1 MIVVGIIVFIVIA
14 FQVSFFWKNLKRMH
28 TFRDIFSAPSSWAV
42 QINEDGQTVS
52 GINGEGNSV
61 FKLIKDNI
69 NDYLG
74 NSQGSVID
82 YNILKDAVDR
92 NCETIE
98 DEINAQMPVPLY
110 CGLAGTMAGVIVGLF
125 SLLSE
130 DSISNLMTS
139 GSKSVES
146 ATLAMNGAASG
157 INDLLAGVALAMVA
171 SILGIVLTTVNSVL
185 FKQFKRQEEEGKN
198 KFLSWVQSILL
209 PELPNDISDSFSMFV
224 DNLNRFNDTF
234 RENTRGLGH
243 TLEQINGAY
252 STQADIIKTIQQ
264 MNVTRMA
271 TANVKVLNALSDCT
285 DKLEQF
291 NVYLNSI
298 QGYTNE
304 IEAFRQQLSSE
315 ANMVYLLMEMKDT
328 LASIKNFF
336 KTELG
341 EIDQRKQAIGKS
353 VDNVDEYVKRA
364 LERLKTSSS
373 TSVDE
378 LKKAIDDHAQ
388 GLQTFLDQEKQM
400 LQDMSQEVR
409 NEFDRQISQIP
420 NLAKRLEDITKVP
433 SQLESL
439 SGSIA
444 ESNRKLVNGITQAN
458 QNMTNEIKHA
468 LKSLDYSSSGKG
480 GGSAKI
486 FIPMWMKVAVI
497 ALLTIIAGASVAN
510 SWISYSAANVSDS
523 QEQMGGNMV
532 VQSDSV
538 AKKDTLVANSA
549 TKENTASDSASAQK
563 QDINEEAERVFLL
576 DELFRLDDEPVLY
589 HACALC
595 PCHSALAQ
603 EDGSDGTAIGRH

>member
-185 FKQFKRQEEEGKN
+185 FKRFKRQEEEGKN

-315 ANMVYLLMEMKDT
+315 ANMVYLLEEMRAT

-336 KTELG
+336 RTELG
-341 EIDQRKQAIGKS
+341 EIEARKKAMANS
-353 VDNVDEYVKRA
+353 VDSVDHYVTKA
-364 LERLKTSSS
+364 LENLKSSS
-373 TSVDE
+373 VNSVDD
-378 LKKAIDDHAQ
+378 LKKAIDDQ
-388 GLQTFLDQEKQM
+388 SEGLKKFLDQERQM

-468 LKSLDYSSSGKG
+468 LKSLDYSSSGNG
-480 GGSAKI
+480 GGPARI
-486 FIPMWMKVAVI
+486 ALPMWMKVAVV
-497 ALLTIIAGASVAN
+497 ALLTIIASATVAN
-510 SWISYSAANVSDS
+510 SWISYSGAEVSAA
-523 QEQMGGNMV
+523 QEQAADNKV
-532 VQSDSV
+532 ERLDSV
-538 AKKDTLVANSA
+538 ATRDSSVVMPAKNGHETN
-549 TKENTASDSASAQK
+549 DSASYHLPTQK
-563 QDINEEAERVFLL
+563 TPRQ
-576 DELFRLDDEPVLY
+576 
-589 HACALC
+589 
-595 PCHSALAQ
+595 
-603 EDGSDGTAIGRH
+603 

>member
-125 SLLSE
+125 SLLHE
-130 DSISNLMTS
+130 DSISSLMTS

-171 SILGIVLTTVNSVL
+171 SILGILLTTVNSVL
-185 FKQFKRQEEEGKN
+185 FKRFKREEEKGKN

-209 PELPNDISDSFSMFV
+209 PKLPNDISDSFSRFV

-271 TANVKVLNALSDCT
+271 TANVKVLNALSACT

-315 ANMVYLLMEMKDT
+315 ANMVYLLEEMRAT

-336 KTELG
+336 RTELE
-341 EIDQRKQAIGKS
+341 EIDQRKQAIRNS
-353 VDNVDEYVKRA
+353 VDNVDTYVNEA
-364 LERLKTSSS
+364 LEKLKSSS
-373 TSVDE
+373 VTSVDD
-378 LKKAIDDHAQ
+378 LKKAIDDQ
-388 GLQTFLDQEKQM
+388 SEGLKNFLDQEKQM

-480 GGSAKI
+480 GGPARI
-486 FIPMWMKVAVI
+486 ALPIWMKVAVV
-497 ALLTIIAGASVAN
+497 ALLTIIASATVAN
-510 SWISYSAANVSDS
+510 SWISYSGAEVSAA
-523 QEQMGGNMV
+523 QEQAADNKV
-532 VQSDSV
+532 ERLDSV
-538 AKKDTLVANSA
+538 ATRDSSVVMPAKNGHETN
-549 TKENTASDSASAQK
+549 DSASYHLPTQK
-563 QDINEEAERVFLL
+563 TPRQ
-576 DELFRLDDEPVLY
+576 
-589 HACALC
+589 
-595 PCHSALAQ
+595 
-603 EDGSDGTAIGRH
+603 

>member
-28 TFRDIFSAPSSWAV
+28 TFRDIFSSPSSWAV

-130 DSISNLMTS
+130 DSISSLMTS

-185 FKQFKRQEEEGKN
+185 FKRFKRQEEEGKN

-336 KTELG
+336 RTELG
-341 EIDQRKQAIGKS
+341 EIDQRKQAIRNS
-353 VDNVDEYVKRA
+353 VDNVDTYVNEA
-364 LERLKTSSS
+364 LEKLKSSS
-373 TSVDE
+373 VTSVDD
-378 LKKAIDDHAQ
+378 LKKAIDDQ
-388 GLQTFLDQEKQM
+388 SEGLKKFLDQEKQM

-563 QDINEEAERVFLL
+563 TGHQ
-576 DELFRLDDEPVLY
+576 
-589 HACALC
+589 
-595 PCHSALAQ
+595 
-603 EDGSDGTAIGRH
+603 

>member
-28 TFRDIFSAPSSWAV
+28 TFRDIFSSPSSWAV

-271 TANVKVLNALSDCT
+271 TANVKVLNALSACT

-291 NVYLNSI
+291 NFYLNSI

-304 IEAFRQQLSSE
+304 IEAFRRQLRSE
-315 ANMVYLLMEMKDT
+315 DNMVYLLMEMKDT

-353 VDNVDEYVKRA
+353 VDNVDEYVKGA

-458 QNMTNEIKHA
+458 QNMTSEIKHA

-510 SWISYSAANVSDS
+510 SWISYSGAEVSAA
-523 QEQMGGNMV
+523 QEQAADNKV
-532 VQSDSV
+532 ERLDSV
-538 AKKDTLVANSA
+538 ATRDSSVVMPAKNGHETN
-549 TKENTASDSASAQK
+549 DSASYHLPTQK
-563 QDINEEAERVFLL
+563 TPRQ
-576 DELFRLDDEPVLY
+576 
-589 HACALC
+589 
-595 PCHSALAQ
+595 
-603 EDGSDGTAIGRH
+603 

>member
-304 IEAFRQQLSSE
+304 IEAFRRQLSSE

-341 EIDQRKQAIGKS
+341 EIEARKDAIRHS
-353 VDNVDEYVKRA
+353 VDDVDTYVTEA
-364 LERLKTSSS
+364 LKKLKSSS
-373 TSVDE
+373 VNSVDD
-378 LKKAIDDHAQ
+378 LKKAIDDQ
-388 GLQTFLDQEKQM
+388 SEGLKNFLDKEKQM

-468 LKSLDYSSSGKG
+468 LKSLDYSSSGNG
-480 GGSAKI
+480 GGPARI
-486 FIPMWMKVAVI
+486 ALPMWMKVAVV
-497 ALLTIIAGASVAN
+497 ALLTIIASATVAN
-510 SWISYSAANVSDS
+510 SWISYSGAEVSAA
-523 QEQMGGNMV
+523 QEQAADNKV
-532 VQSDSV
+532 ERLDSV
-538 AKKDTLVANSA
+538 ATRDSSVVMPAKNGHETN
-549 TKENTASDSASAQK
+549 DSASYHLPTQK
-563 QDINEEAERVFLL
+563 TPRQ
-576 DELFRLDDEPVLY
+576 
-589 HACALC
+589 
-595 PCHSALAQ
+595 
-603 EDGSDGTAIGRH
+603 

>member
-28 TFRDIFSAPSSWAV
+28 TFRDIFSSPSSWAV

-185 FKQFKRQEEEGKN
+185 FKRFKRQEEEGKN

-285 DKLEQF
+285 DKLERF

-328 LASIKNFF
+328 LSSIKNFF
-336 KTELG
+336 RTELG
-341 EIDQRKQAIGKS
+341 EIDQRKQAIRNS
-353 VDNVDEYVKRA
+353 VDNVDTYVNEA
-364 LERLKTSSS
+364 LEKLKSSS
-373 TSVDE
+373 VTSVDD
-378 LKKAIDDHAQ
+378 LKKAIDDQ
-388 GLQTFLDQEKQM
+388 SEGLKNFLDQEKLM

-444 ESNRKLVNGITQAN
+444 ESNRKLVNGIAQAN

-480 GGSAKI
+480 GGPARI
-486 FIPMWMKVAVI
+486 ALPMWMKVAVV
-497 ALLTIIAGASVAN
+497 ALLTIIASATVAN
-510 SWISYSAANVSDS
+510 SWISYSGAEVSAA
-523 QEQMGGNMV
+523 QEQAADNKV
-532 VQSDSV
+532 ERLDSV
-538 AKKDTLVANSA
+538 ATGDSSVVMPAKNGHETN
-549 TKENTASDSASAQK
+549 DSASYHLPTQK
-563 QDINEEAERVFLL
+563 TPRQ
-576 DELFRLDDEPVLY
+576 
-589 HACALC
+589 
-595 PCHSALAQ
+595 
-603 EDGSDGTAIGRH
+603 

>member
-315 ANMVYLLMEMKDT
+315 ANMVYLLMELKDT
-328 LASIKNFF
+328 LSSIKNFF

-353 VDNVDEYVKRA
+353 VDNVDEYVKGA

-468 LKSLDYSSSGKG
+468 LKSLDYSSSGNG
-480 GGSAKI
+480 GGPARI
-486 FIPMWMKVAVI
+486 ALPIWMKVAVV
-497 ALLTIIAGASVAN
+497 ALLTIIASATVAN
-510 SWISYSAANVSDS
+510 SWISYASSKVRAP
-523 QEQMGGNMV
+523 QEQMAGETVG
-532 VQSDSV
+532 QPDSV
-538 AKKDTLVANSA
+538 ATRDSSA
-549 TKENTASDSASAQK
+549 TMPVKNGKGVNDSVSIQK
-563 QDINEEAERVFLL
+563 QT
-576 DELFRLDDEPVLY
+576 P
-589 HACALC
+589 
-595 PCHSALAQ
+595 Q
-603 EDGSDGTAIGRH
+603 

>member
-341 EIDQRKQAIGKS
+341 EIDQRKQAIRNS
-353 VDNVDEYVKRA
+353 VDNVDTYVTKA
-364 LERLKTSSS
+364 LENLKSSS
-373 TSVDE
+373 VTSVDD
-378 LKKAIDDHAQ
+378 LKKAIDDQ
-388 GLQTFLDQEKQM
+388 SEGLKKFLDQEKQM

-444 ESNRKLVNGITQAN
+444 ESNRKLVTGITQAN
-458 QNMTNEIKHA
+458 QNMINEIKHA
-468 LKSLDYSSSGKG
+468 LKSLDYSSSGNG
-480 GGSAKI
+480 GGPARI
-486 FIPMWMKVAVI
+486 ALPMWMKVAVV
-497 ALLTIIAGASVAN
+497 ALLTIIASATVAN
-510 SWISYSAANVSDS
+510 SWISYSGAEVSAA
-523 QEQMGGNMV
+523 QEQAADNKV
-532 VQSDSV
+532 ERLDSV
-538 AKKDTLVANSA
+538 ATRDSSVVMPAKNGHETN
-549 TKENTASDSASAQK
+549 DSASYHLPTQK
-563 QDINEEAERVFLL
+563 TPRQ
-576 DELFRLDDEPVLY
+576 
-589 HACALC
+589 
-595 PCHSALAQ
+595 
-603 EDGSDGTAIGRH
+603 

>member
-304 IEAFRQQLSSE
+304 IEAFRRQLSSE

-341 EIDQRKQAIGKS
+341 EIEARKDAIRHS
-353 VDNVDEYVKRA
+353 VDDVDTYVTEA
-364 LERLKTSSS
+364 LKKLKSSS
-373 TSVDE
+373 VNSVDD
-378 LKKAIDDHAQ
+378 LKKAIDDQ
-388 GLQTFLDQEKQM
+388 SEGLKNFLDKEKQM

-563 QDINEEAERVFLL
+563 TGHQ
-576 DELFRLDDEPVLY
+576 
-589 HACALC
+589 
-595 PCHSALAQ
+595 
-603 EDGSDGTAIGRH
+603 

>member
-146 ATLAMNGAASG
+146 ATLAMNGAANG

-185 FKQFKRQEEEGKN
+185 FKRFKRQEEEGKN

-315 ANMVYLLMEMKDT
+315 ANMVYLLMELKDT
-328 LASIKNFF
+328 LSSIKNFF

-468 LKSLDYSSSGKG
+468 LKSLDYSSSGNG
-480 GGSAKI
+480 GGPARI
-486 FIPMWMKVAVI
+486 ALPMWMKVAVV
-497 ALLTIIAGASVAN
+497 ALLTIIASATVAN
-510 SWISYSAANVSDS
+510 SWISYSGAEVSAA
-523 QEQMGGNMV
+523 QEQAADNKV
-532 VQSDSV
+532 ERLDSV
-538 AKKDTLVANSA
+538 ATRDSSVVMPAKNGHETN
-549 TKENTASDSASAQK
+549 DSASYHLPTQK
-563 QDINEEAERVFLL
+563 TPRQ
-576 DELFRLDDEPVLY
+576 
-589 HACALC
+589 
-595 PCHSALAQ
+595 
-603 EDGSDGTAIGRH
+603 

>member
-315 ANMVYLLMEMKDT
+315 ANMVYLLEEMRAT
-328 LASIKNFF
+328 LSSIKNFF
-336 KTELG
+336 RTELG
-341 EIDQRKQAIGKS
+341 EIDQRKQAIRNS
-353 VDNVDEYVKRA
+353 VDNVDTYVNEA
-364 LERLKTSSS
+364 LEKLKSSS
-373 TSVDE
+373 VTSVDD
-378 LKKAIDDHAQ
+378 LKKAIDDQ
-388 GLQTFLDQEKQM
+388 SEGLKKFLDQEKQM

-468 LKSLDYSSSGKG
+468 LKSLDYSSSGNG
-480 GGSAKI
+480 GGPARI
-486 FIPMWMKVAVI
+486 ALPMWMKVAVV
-497 ALLTIIAGASVAN
+497 ALLTIIASATVAN
-510 SWISYSAANVSDS
+510 SWISYSGAEVSAA
-523 QEQMGGNMV
+523 QEQAADNKV
-532 VQSDSV
+532 ERLDSV
-538 AKKDTLVANSA
+538 ATRDSSVVMPAKNGHETN
-549 TKENTASDSASAQK
+549 DSASYHLPTQK
-563 QDINEEAERVFLL
+563 TPHQ
-576 DELFRLDDEPVLY
+576 
-589 HACALC
+589 
-595 PCHSALAQ
+595 
-603 EDGSDGTAIGRH
+603 

>member
-28 TFRDIFSAPSSWAV
+28 TFRDIFSSPSSWAV

-315 ANMVYLLMEMKDT
+315 ANMVYLLEEMKDT

-336 KTELG
+336 RTELG

-468 LKSLDYSSSGKG
+468 LKSLDYSSSGNG
-480 GGSAKI
+480 GGPARI
-486 FIPMWMKVAVI
+486 ALPMWMKVAVV
-497 ALLTIIAGASVAN
+497 ALLTIIASATVAN
-510 SWISYSAANVSDS
+510 SWISYSGAEVSAA
-523 QEQMGGNMV
+523 QEQAADNKV
-532 VQSDSV
+532 ERLDSV
-538 AKKDTLVANSA
+538 ATRDSSVVMPAKNGHETN
-549 TKENTASDSASAQK
+549 DSASYHLPTQK
-563 QDINEEAERVFLL
+563 TPRQ
-576 DELFRLDDEPVLY
+576 
-589 HACALC
+589 
-595 PCHSALAQ
+595 
-603 EDGSDGTAIGRH
+603 

>member
-328 LASIKNFF
+328 LSSIKNFF

-468 LKSLDYSSSGKG
+468 LKSLDYSSSGNG
-480 GGSAKI
+480 GGPARI
-486 FIPMWMKVAVI
+486 ALPMWMKVAVV
-497 ALLTIIAGASVAN
+497 ALLTIIASATVAN
-510 SWISYSAANVSDS
+510 SWISYSGAEVSAA
-523 QEQMGGNMV
+523 QEQAADNKV
-532 VQSDSV
+532 ERLDSV
-538 AKKDTLVANSA
+538 ATRDSSVVMPAKNGHETN
-549 TKENTASDSASAQK
+549 DSASYHLPTQK
-563 QDINEEAERVFLL
+563 TPRQ
-576 DELFRLDDEPVLY
+576 
-589 HACALC
+589 
-595 PCHSALAQ
+595 
-603 EDGSDGTAIGRH
+603 

>member
-14 FQVSFFWKNLKRMH
+14 FQVSFFWKNLNRMH

-185 FKQFKRQEEEGKN
+185 FKRFKRQEEEGKN

-336 KTELG
+336 RTELG

-458 QNMTNEIKHA
+458 QNMTSEIKHA
-468 LKSLDYSSSGKG
+468 LKSLDYSSSGNG
-480 GGSAKI
+480 GGPARI
-486 FIPMWMKVAVI
+486 ALPMWMKVAVV
-497 ALLTIIAGASVAN
+497 ALLTIIASATVAN
-510 SWISYSAANVSDS
+510 SWISYSGAEVSAA
-523 QEQMGGNMV
+523 QEQAADNKV
-532 VQSDSV
+532 ERLDSV
-538 AKKDTLVANSA
+538 ATRDSSVVMPAKNGHETN
-549 TKENTASDSASAQK
+549 DSASYHLPTQK
-563 QDINEEAERVFLL
+563 TPRQ
-576 DELFRLDDEPVLY
+576 
-589 HACALC
+589 
-595 PCHSALAQ
+595 
-603 EDGSDGTAIGRH
+603 

>member
-185 FKQFKRQEEEGKN
+185 FKRFKRQEEEGKN

-304 IEAFRQQLSSE
+304 IEAFRRQLSSE
-315 ANMVYLLMEMKDT
+315 TNMVYLLMELKDT
-328 LASIKNFF
+328 LSSIKNFF
-336 KTELG
+336 RTELG

-353 VDNVDEYVKRA
+353 VDNVDEYVKGA

-480 GGSAKI
+480 GGSARI
-486 FIPMWMKVAVI
+486 ALPMWMKVAVV
-497 ALLTIIAGASVAN
+497 ALLTIIASATVAN
-510 SWISYSAANVSDS
+510 SWISYSGAEVSAA
-523 QEQMGGNMV
+523 QEQAADNKV
-532 VQSDSV
+532 ERLDSV
-538 AKKDTLVANSA
+538 ATRDSSVVMPAKNGHETN
-549 TKENTASDSASAQK
+549 DSASYHLPTQK
-563 QDINEEAERVFLL
+563 T
-576 DELFRLDDEPVLY
+576 
-589 HACALC
+589 
-595 PCHSALAQ
+595 PCQ
-603 EDGSDGTAIGRH
+603 

>member
-315 ANMVYLLMEMKDT
+315 ANMVYLLEEMKDT

-336 KTELG
+336 RTELG
-341 EIDQRKQAIGKS
+341 EIDQRKQAIRNS
-353 VDNVDEYVKRA
+353 VDNVDTYVNEA
-364 LERLKTSSS
+364 LENLKSSS
-373 TSVDE
+373 VNSVDE

-468 LKSLDYSSSGKG
+468 LKSLDYSSSGNG
-480 GGSAKI
+480 GGPARI
-486 FIPMWMKVAVI
+486 ALPMWMKVAVV
-497 ALLTIIAGASVAN
+497 ALLTIIASATVAN
-510 SWISYSAANVSDS
+510 SWISYSGAEVSAA
-523 QEQMGGNMV
+523 QEQAADNKV
-532 VQSDSV
+532 ERLDSV
-538 AKKDTLVANSA
+538 ATRDSSVVMPAKNGHETN
-549 TKENTASDSASAQK
+549 DSASYHLPTQK
-563 QDINEEAERVFLL
+563 TPRQ
-576 DELFRLDDEPVLY
+576 
-589 HACALC
+589 
-595 PCHSALAQ
+595 
-603 EDGSDGTAIGRH
+603 

>member
-185 FKQFKRQEEEGKN
+185 FKRFKRQEEEGKN

-336 KTELG
+336 RTELG
-341 EIDQRKQAIGKS
+341 EIDQRKQAIRNS
-353 VDNVDEYVKRA
+353 VDNVDTYVNEA
-364 LERLKTSSS
+364 LEKLKSSS
-373 TSVDE
+373 VTSVDD
-378 LKKAIDDHAQ
+378 LKKAIDDQ
-388 GLQTFLDQEKQM
+388 SEGLKKFLDQEKQM

-468 LKSLDYSSSGKG
+468 LKSLDYSSSGNG
-480 GGSAKI
+480 GGPARI
-486 FIPMWMKVAVI
+486 ALPMWMKVAVV
-497 ALLTIIAGASVAN
+497 ALLTIIASATVAN
-510 SWISYSAANVSDS
+510 SWISYASSKVRAP
-523 QEQMGGNMV
+523 QEQMAGETVG
-532 VQSDSV
+532 QPDSV
-538 AKKDTLVANSA
+538 ATRDSSA
-549 TKENTASDSASAQK
+549 TMPSKDGKGVHDTVSIQK
-563 QDINEEAERVFLL
+563 QI
-576 DELFRLDDEPVLY
+576 P
-589 HACALC
+589 
-595 PCHSALAQ
+595 Q
-603 EDGSDGTAIGRH
+603 

>member
-61 FKLIKDNI
+61 FDLIKDNI

-130 DSISNLMTS
+130 DSISSLMTS

-315 ANMVYLLMEMKDT
+315 ANMVYLLEEMKDT

-336 KTELG
+336 RTELG
-341 EIDQRKQAIGKS
+341 EIDQRKQAIRNS
-353 VDNVDEYVKRA
+353 VDNVDTYVNEA
-364 LERLKTSSS
+364 LENLKSSS
-373 TSVDE
+373 VNSVDD
-378 LKKAIDDHAQ
+378 LKKAIDDQ
-388 GLQTFLDQEKQM
+388 SDGLKNFLDQEKLM

-468 LKSLDYSSSGKG
+468 LKSLDYSFSGNG
-480 GGSAKI
+480 GGPARI
-486 FIPMWMKVAVI
+486 ALPIWMKVAVV
-497 ALLTIIAGASVAN
+497 ALLTIIASATVAN
-510 SWISYSAANVSDS
+510 SWISYSGAEVSAA
-523 QEQMGGNMV
+523 QEQAADNKV
-532 VQSDSV
+532 ERLDSV
-538 AKKDTLVANSA
+538 ATRDSSVVMPAKNGHETN
-549 TKENTASDSASAQK
+549 DSASYHLPTQK
-563 QDINEEAERVFLL
+563 TPRQ
-576 DELFRLDDEPVLY
+576 
-589 HACALC
+589 
-595 PCHSALAQ
+595 
-603 EDGSDGTAIGRH
+603 

>member
-14 FQVSFFWKNLKRMH
+14 FQVSFFWKNLNRMH

-209 PELPNDISDSFSMFV
+209 PELPNDISDSFSRFV

-315 ANMVYLLMEMKDT
+315 ANMVYLLMELKDT
-328 LASIKNFF
+328 LSSIKNFF

-353 VDNVDEYVKRA
+353 VDNVDEYVKGA
-364 LERLKTSSS
+364 LENLKSSS
-373 TSVDE
+373 VNSVDD
-378 LKKAIDDHAQ
+378 LKKAIDDQ
-388 GLQTFLDQEKQM
+388 SEGLKTFLDQEKQM

-486 FIPMWMKVAVI
+486 FIPMWMKVAVV
-497 ALLTIIAGASVAN
+497 ALLTIIASATVAN
-510 SWISYSAANVSDS
+510 SWISYSGAEVSAA
-523 QEQMGGNMV
+523 QEQAADNKV
-532 VQSDSV
+532 ERLDSV
-538 AKKDTLVANSA
+538 ATRDSSVVMPAKNGHETN
-549 TKENTASDSASAQK
+549 DSASYHLPTQK
-563 QDINEEAERVFLL
+563 TPRQ
-576 DELFRLDDEPVLY
+576 
-589 HACALC
+589 
-595 PCHSALAQ
+595 
-603 EDGSDGTAIGRH
+603 

>member
-1 MIVVGIIVFIVIA
+1 MIVVGIIVLVVIA
-14 FQVSFFWKNLKRMH
+14 FQVSFFVKNLKRMLM
-28 TFRDIFSAPSSWAV
+28 FRNIFSAPSSWA
-42 QINEDGQTVS
+42 IKTNEDRQTVS
-52 GINGEGNSV
+52 GIKGDGNSI
-61 FKLIKDNI
+61 FELIKDNI

-125 SLLSE
+125 SLLHE
-130 DSISNLMTS
+130 DSISSLMTS

-264 MNVTRMA
+264 MNVTKMA
-271 TANVKVLNALSDCT
+271 TANVKVLNALSACT

-291 NVYLNSI
+291 NFYLNSI
-298 QGYTNE
+298 EGYTNE
-304 IEAFRQQLSSE
+304 IEAFRRQLSSE
-315 ANMVYLLMEMKDT
+315 TNMVYLLMELKDT
-328 LASIKNFF
+328 LSSIKNFF

-353 VDNVDEYVKRA
+353 VDNVDEYVKGA

-468 LKSLDYSSSGKG
+468 LKSMDYSSSGNG
-480 GGSAKI
+480 GGPARI
-486 FIPMWMKVAVI
+486 ALPMWMKVAVV
-497 ALLTIIAGASVAN
+497 ALLTIIASATVAN
-510 SWISYSAANVSDS
+510 SWISYSGAEVSAA
-523 QEQMGGNMV
+523 QEQAADNKV
-532 VQSDSV
+532 ERLDSV
-538 AKKDTLVANSA
+538 ATRDSSVVMPAKNGHETN
-549 TKENTASDSASAQK
+549 DSASYHLPTQK
-563 QDINEEAERVFLL
+563 TPRQ
-576 DELFRLDDEPVLY
+576 
-589 HACALC
+589 
-595 PCHSALAQ
+595 
-603 EDGSDGTAIGRH
+603 

>member
-61 FKLIKDNI
+61 FDLIKDNI

-304 IEAFRQQLSSE
+304 IEAFRRQLSSE
-315 ANMVYLLMEMKDT
+315 ANMVYLLEEMKDT
-328 LASIKNFF
+328 LSSIKNFF
-336 KTELG
+336 RTELG

-468 LKSLDYSSSGKG
+468 LKSLDYSSSGNG
-480 GGSAKI
+480 GGPARI
-486 FIPMWMKVAVI
+486 ALPMWMKVAVV
-497 ALLTIIAGASVAN
+497 ALLTIIASATVAN
-510 SWISYSAANVSDS
+510 SWISYSGAEVSAA
-523 QEQMGGNMV
+523 QEQAADNKV
-532 VQSDSV
+532 ERLDSV
-538 AKKDTLVANSA
+538 ATGDSSVVMPAKNGHETN
-549 TKENTASDSASAQK
+549 DSASYHLPTQK
-563 QDINEEAERVFLL
+563 TPRQ
-576 DELFRLDDEPVLY
+576 
-589 HACALC
+589 
-595 PCHSALAQ
+595 
-603 EDGSDGTAIGRH
+603 

>member
-315 ANMVYLLMEMKDT
+315 ANMVYLLMELKDT
-328 LASIKNFF
+328 LSSIKNFF

-353 VDNVDEYVKRA
+353 VDNVDEYVKGA

-468 LKSLDYSSSGKG
+468 LKSLDYSSSGNG
-480 GGSAKI
+480 GGPARMAL
-486 FIPMWMKVAVI
+486 PMWMKVAVV
-497 ALLTIIAGASVAN
+497 ALLTIIASATVAN
-510 SWISYSAANVSDS
+510 SWISYSGAEVSAA
-523 QEQMGGNMV
+523 QEQAADNKV
-532 VQSDSV
+532 ERLDSV
-538 AKKDTLVANSA
+538 ATRDSSVVMPAKNGHETN
-549 TKENTASDSASAQK
+549 DSASYHLPTQK
-563 QDINEEAERVFLL
+563 TPRQ
-576 DELFRLDDEPVLY
+576 
-589 HACALC
+589 
-595 PCHSALAQ
+595 
-603 EDGSDGTAIGRH
+603 

>member
-52 GINGEGNSV
+52 GINGEGNFV

-304 IEAFRQQLSSE
+304 IEAFRRQLSSE
-315 ANMVYLLMEMKDT
+315 TNMVYLLEEMRAT

-336 KTELG
+336 RTELG
-341 EIDQRKQAIGKS
+341 EIEARKKAMANS
-353 VDNVDEYVKRA
+353 VDSVDHYVTKA
-364 LERLKTSSS
+364 LENLKSSS
-373 TSVDE
+373 VNSVDD
-378 LKKAIDDHAQ
+378 LKKAIDDQ
-388 GLQTFLDQEKQM
+388 SEGLKKFLDQEKQM

-468 LKSLDYSSSGKG
+468 LKSLDYSSSGNG
-480 GGSAKI
+480 GGPARI
-486 FIPMWMKVAVI
+486 ALPMWMKVAVV
-497 ALLTIIAGASVAN
+497 ALLTIIASATVAN
-510 SWISYSAANVSDS
+510 SWISYSGAEVSAA
-523 QEQMGGNMV
+523 QEQAADNKV
-532 VQSDSV
+532 ERLDSV
-538 AKKDTLVANSA
+538 ATRDSSVDMPAKNGHETN
-549 TKENTASDSASAQK
+549 DSASYHLPTQK
-563 QDINEEAERVFLL
+563 TPRQ
-576 DELFRLDDEPVLY
+576 
-589 HACALC
+589 
-595 PCHSALAQ
+595 
-603 EDGSDGTAIGRH
+603 

>member
-315 ANMVYLLMEMKDT
+315 ANMVYLLMELKDT
-328 LASIKNFF
+328 LSSIKNFF

-353 VDNVDEYVKRA
+353 VDNVDEYVKGA

-480 GGSAKI
+480 GGPARI
-486 FIPMWMKVAVI
+486 ALPMWMKVAVV
-497 ALLTIIAGASVAN
+497 ALLTIIASATVAN
-510 SWISYSAANVSDS
+510 SWISYSGAEVSAA
-523 QEQMGGNMV
+523 QEQAADNKV
-532 VQSDSV
+532 ERLDSV
-538 AKKDTLVANSA
+538 ATRDSSVVMPAKNGHETN
-549 TKENTASDSASAQK
+549 DSASYHLPTQK
-563 QDINEEAERVFLL
+563 TPRQ
-576 DELFRLDDEPVLY
+576 
-589 HACALC
+589 
-595 PCHSALAQ
+595 
-603 EDGSDGTAIGRH
+603 

>member
-130 DSISNLMTS
+130 DSISSLMTS

-341 EIDQRKQAIGKS
+341 EIDQRKQAIRNS
-353 VDNVDEYVKRA
+353 VDNVDTYVNEA
-364 LERLKTSSS
+364 LENLKSSS
-373 TSVDE
+373 VNSVDD
-378 LKKAIDDHAQ
+378 LKKAIDDQ
-388 GLQTFLDQEKQM
+388 SEGLKTFLDQEKQM

-468 LKSLDYSSSGKG
+468 LKSLDYSSSGNG
-480 GGSAKI
+480 GGPARI
-486 FIPMWMKVAVI
+486 ALPMWMKVAVV
-497 ALLTIIAGASVAN
+497 ALLTIIASATVAN
-510 SWISYSAANVSDS
+510 SWISYSGAEVSAA
-523 QEQMGGNMV
+523 QEQAADNKV
-532 VQSDSV
+532 ERLDSV
-538 AKKDTLVANSA
+538 ATRDSSVVMPAKNGHETN
-549 TKENTASDSASAQK
+549 DSASYHLPTQK
-563 QDINEEAERVFLL
+563 TPRQ
-576 DELFRLDDEPVLY
+576 
-589 HACALC
+589 
-595 PCHSALAQ
+595 
-603 EDGSDGTAIGRH
+603 

>member
-185 FKQFKRQEEEGKN
+185 FKRFKRQEEEGKN

-336 KTELG
+336 RTELG
-341 EIDQRKQAIGKS
+341 EIDQRKQAIRNS
-353 VDNVDEYVKRA
+353 VDNVDTYVNEA
-364 LERLKTSSS
+364 LEKLKSSS
-373 TSVDE
+373 VTSVDD
-378 LKKAIDDHAQ
+378 LKKAIDDQ
-388 GLQTFLDQEKQM
+388 SEGLKKFLDQEKQM

-468 LKSLDYSSSGKG
+468 LKSLDYSSSGNG
-480 GGSAKI
+480 GGPARI
-486 FIPMWMKVAVI
+486 ALPMWMKVAVV
-497 ALLTIIAGASVAN
+497 ALLTIIAGATVAN
-510 SWISYSAANVSDS
+510 SWISYSGAEVSAA
-523 QEQMGGNMV
+523 QEQAADNKV
-532 VQSDSV
+532 ERLDSV
-538 AKKDTLVANSA
+538 ATRDSSVVMPAKNGHETN
-549 TKENTASDSASAQK
+549 DSASYHLPTQK
-563 QDINEEAERVFLL
+563 TPRQ
-576 DELFRLDDEPVLY
+576 
-589 HACALC
+589 
-595 PCHSALAQ
+595 
-603 EDGSDGTAIGRH
+603 

>member
-1 MIVVGIIVFIVIA
+1 MIVVGIIVFIVVA

-336 KTELG
+336 RTELG
-341 EIDQRKQAIGKS
+341 EIDQRKQAIRNS
-353 VDNVDEYVKRA
+353 VDNVDTYVNEA
-364 LERLKTSSS
+364 LEKLKSSS
-373 TSVDE
+373 VTSVDD
-378 LKKAIDDHAQ
+378 LKKAIDDQ
-388 GLQTFLDQEKQM
+388 SEGLKNFLDQEKLM

-420 NLAKRLEDITKVP
+420 NLAKRLEDITKLP
-433 SQLESL
+433 SQLQAL

-444 ESNRKLVNGITQAN
+444 ESNRKMVTGITQAN
-458 QNMTNEIKHA
+458 QNMTSEIKHA

-563 QDINEEAERVFLL
+563 TPRQ
-576 DELFRLDDEPVLY
+576 
-589 HACALC
+589 
-595 PCHSALAQ
+595 
-603 EDGSDGTAIGRH
+603 

>member
-315 ANMVYLLMEMKDT
+315 ANMVYLLEEMRAT

-336 KTELG
+336 RTELG
-341 EIDQRKQAIGKS
+341 EIDQRKQAIRNS
-353 VDNVDEYVKRA
+353 VDNVDTYVNEA
-364 LERLKTSSS
+364 LEKLKSSS
-373 TSVDE
+373 VNSVDD
-378 LKKAIDDHAQ
+378 LKKAIDDQ
-388 GLQTFLDQEKQM
+388 SEGLKKFLDQEKQM

-563 QDINEEAERVFLL
+563 TGHQ
-576 DELFRLDDEPVLY
+576 
-589 HACALC
+589 
-595 PCHSALAQ
+595 
-603 EDGSDGTAIGRH
+603 

>member
-1 MIVVGIIVFIVIA
+1 MIVVEIIVLVVIA
-14 FQVSFFWKNLKRMH
+14 FQVYFFVKNLKRML
-28 TFRDIFSAPSSWAV
+28 TFRNIFSAPSSWA
-42 QINEDGQTVS
+42 IKTNEDRQTVS
-52 GINGEGNSV
+52 GIKGDGNSI
-61 FKLIKDNI
+61 FELIKDNI

-315 ANMVYLLMEMKDT
+315 ANMVYLLMELKDT
-328 LASIKNFF
+328 LSSIKNFF

-353 VDNVDEYVKRA
+353 VDNVDEYVKGA

-468 LKSLDYSSSGKG
+468 LKSLDYSSSGNG
-480 GGSAKI
+480 GGPARMAL
-486 FIPMWMKVAVI
+486 PMWMKVAVV
-497 ALLTIIAGASVAN
+497 ALLTIIASATVAN
-510 SWISYSAANVSDS
+510 SWISYSGAEVSAA
-523 QEQMGGNMV
+523 QEQAADNKV
-532 VQSDSV
+532 ERLDSV
-538 AKKDTLVANSA
+538 ATRDSSVVMPAKNGHETN
-549 TKENTASDSASAQK
+549 DSASYHLPTQK
-563 QDINEEAERVFLL
+563 TPRQ
-576 DELFRLDDEPVLY
+576 
-589 HACALC
+589 
-595 PCHSALAQ
+595 
-603 EDGSDGTAIGRH
+603 

>member
-28 TFRDIFSAPSSWAV
+28 TFRDIFSVPSSWAV

-61 FKLIKDNI
+61 FDLIKDNI

-336 KTELG
+336 RTELG
-341 EIDQRKQAIGKS
+341 EIDQRKQAIRNS
-353 VDNVDEYVKRA
+353 VDNVDTYVNEA
-364 LERLKTSSS
+364 LEKLKSSS
-373 TSVDE
+373 VTSVDD
-378 LKKAIDDHAQ
+378 LKKAIDEQ
-388 GLQTFLDQEKQM
+388 SEGLKKFLDQEKQM

-468 LKSLDYSSSGKG
+468 LKSLDYSSSGNG
-480 GGSAKI
+480 GGPARI
-486 FIPMWMKVAVI
+486 ALPMWMKVAVV
-497 ALLTIIAGASVAN
+497 ALLTIIASATVAN
-510 SWISYSAANVSDS
+510 SWISYASSKVRAP
-523 QEQMGGNMV
+523 QEQMAGETVG
-532 VQSDSV
+532 QPDSV
-538 AKKDTLVANSA
+538 ATRDSSA
-549 TKENTASDSASAQK
+549 TMPSKDGKGVHDTVSIQK
-563 QDINEEAERVFLL
+563 QI
-576 DELFRLDDEPVLY
+576 P
-589 HACALC
+589 
-595 PCHSALAQ
+595 Q
-603 EDGSDGTAIGRH
+603 

>member
-315 ANMVYLLMEMKDT
+315 DNMVYLLMEMKDT

-336 KTELG
+336 RTELG

-353 VDNVDEYVKRA
+353 VDNVDEYVKGA

-468 LKSLDYSSSGKG
+468 LKSLDYSSSGNG
-480 GGSAKI
+480 GGPARI
-486 FIPMWMKVAVI
+486 ALPMWMKVAVV
-497 ALLTIIAGASVAN
+497 ALLTIIASATVAN
-510 SWISYSAANVSDS
+510 SWISYSGAEVSAA
-523 QEQMGGNMV
+523 QEQAADNKV
-532 VQSDSV
+532 ERLDSV
-538 AKKDTLVANSA
+538 ATRDSSVVMPAKNGHETN
-549 TKENTASDSASAQK
+549 DSASYHLPTQK
-563 QDINEEAERVFLL
+563 TPRQ
-576 DELFRLDDEPVLY
+576 
-589 HACALC
+589 
-595 PCHSALAQ
+595 
-603 EDGSDGTAIGRH
+603 

>member
-336 KTELG
+336 RTELG
-341 EIDQRKQAIGKS
+341 EIDQRKQAIRNS
-353 VDNVDEYVKRA
+353 VDNVDTYVNEA
-364 LERLKTSSS
+364 LEKLKSSS
-373 TSVDE
+373 VTSVDD
-378 LKKAIDDHAQ
+378 LKKAIDDQ
-388 GLQTFLDQEKQM
+388 SEGLKKFLDQEKQM

-468 LKSLDYSSSGKG
+468 LKSLDYSSSGNG
-480 GGSAKI
+480 GGPARI
-486 FIPMWMKVAVI
+486 ALPMWMKVAVV
-497 ALLTIIAGASVAN
+497 ALLTIIASATVAN
-510 SWISYSAANVSDS
+510 SWISYASSKVRAP
-523 QEQMGGNMV
+523 QEQMAGETVG
-532 VQSDSV
+532 QPDSV
-538 AKKDTLVANSA
+538 ATRDSSA
-549 TKENTASDSASAQK
+549 TMPSKDGKGVHDTVSIQK
-563 QDINEEAERVFLL
+563 QI
-576 DELFRLDDEPVLY
+576 P
-589 HACALC
+589 
-595 PCHSALAQ
+595 Q
-603 EDGSDGTAIGRH
+603 

>member
-185 FKQFKRQEEEGKN
+185 FKRFKRQEEEGKN

-285 DKLEQF
+285 DKLERF

-328 LASIKNFF
+328 LSSIKNFF
-336 KTELG
+336 RTELG
-341 EIDQRKQAIGKS
+341 EIDQRKQAIRNS
-353 VDNVDEYVKRA
+353 VDNVDTYVNEA
-364 LERLKTSSS
+364 LEKLKSSS
-373 TSVDE
+373 VTSVDD
-378 LKKAIDDHAQ
+378 LKKAIDDQ
-388 GLQTFLDQEKQM
+388 SEGLKTFLDQEKQM

-468 LKSLDYSSSGKG
+468 LKSLDYSSSGNG
-480 GGSAKI
+480 GGPARI
-486 FIPMWMKVAVI
+486 ALPMWMKVAVV
-497 ALLTIIAGASVAN
+497 ALLTIIASATVAN
-510 SWISYSAANVSDS
+510 SWISYASSKVRAP
-523 QEQMGGNMV
+523 QEQMAGETVG
-532 VQSDSV
+532 QPDSV
-538 AKKDTLVANSA
+538 ATRDSSA
-549 TKENTASDSASAQK
+549 TMPSKDGKGVHDTVSIQK
-563 QDINEEAERVFLL
+563 QI
-576 DELFRLDDEPVLY
+576 P
-589 HACALC
+589 
-595 PCHSALAQ
+595 Q
-603 EDGSDGTAIGRH
+603 

>member
-328 LASIKNFF
+328 LSSIKNFF

-353 VDNVDEYVKRA
+353 VDNVDEYVKGA

-480 GGSAKI
+480 GGPARI
-486 FIPMWMKVAVI
+486 ALPMWMKVAVV
-497 ALLTIIAGASVAN
+497 ALLTIIASATVAN
-510 SWISYSAANVSDS
+510 SWISYSGAEVSAA
-523 QEQMGGNMV
+523 QEQAADNKV
-532 VQSDSV
+532 ERLDSV
-538 AKKDTLVANSA
+538 ATRDSSVVMPAKNGHETN
-549 TKENTASDSASAQK
+549 DSASYHLPTQK
-563 QDINEEAERVFLL
+563 TPRQ
-576 DELFRLDDEPVLY
+576 
-589 HACALC
+589 
-595 PCHSALAQ
+595 
-603 EDGSDGTAIGRH
+603 

>member
-304 IEAFRQQLSSE
+304 IEAFRRQLSSE
-315 ANMVYLLMEMKDT
+315 TNMVYLLMELKDT
-328 LASIKNFF
+328 LSSIKNFF
-336 KTELG
+336 RTELG

-353 VDNVDEYVKRA
+353 VDNVDEYVKGA

-480 GGSAKI
+480 GGSARI
-486 FIPMWMKVAVI
+486 ALPMWMKVAVV
-497 ALLTIIAGASVAN
+497 ALLTIIASATVAN
-510 SWISYSAANVSDS
+510 SWISYSGAEVSAA
-523 QEQMGGNMV
+523 QEQAADNKV
-532 VQSDSV
+532 ERLDSV
-538 AKKDTLVANSA
+538 ATRDSFVVMPAKNGHEAN
-549 TKENTASDSASAQK
+549 DSASYHLPTQK
-563 QDINEEAERVFLL
+563 T
-576 DELFRLDDEPVLY
+576 
-589 HACALC
+589 
-595 PCHSALAQ
+595 PCQ
-603 EDGSDGTAIGRH
+603 

>member
-315 ANMVYLLMEMKDT
+315 ANMVYLLMELKDT
-328 LASIKNFF
+328 LSSIKNFF

-353 VDNVDEYVKRA
+353 VDNVDEYVKGA

-468 LKSLDYSSSGKG
+468 LKSLDYSSSGNG
-480 GGSAKI
+480 GGPARI
-486 FIPMWMKVAVI
+486 ALPMWMKVAVV
-497 ALLTIIAGASVAN
+497 ALLTIIASATVAN
-510 SWISYSAANVSDS
+510 SWISYSGAEVSAA
-523 QEQMGGNMV
+523 QEQAADNKV
-532 VQSDSV
+532 ERLDSV
-538 AKKDTLVANSA
+538 ATRDSSVVMPAKNGHETN
-549 TKENTASDSASAQK
+549 DSASYHLPTQK
-563 QDINEEAERVFLL
+563 TPRQ
-576 DELFRLDDEPVLY
+576 
-589 HACALC
+589 
-595 PCHSALAQ
+595 
-603 EDGSDGTAIGRH
+603 

>member
-328 LASIKNFF
+328 LSSIKNFF
-336 KTELG
+336 RTELG
-341 EIDQRKQAIGKS
+341 EIDQRKQAIRNS
-353 VDNVDEYVKRA
+353 VDNVDTYVNEA
-364 LERLKTSSS
+364 LEKLKSSS
-373 TSVDE
+373 VTSVDD
-378 LKKAIDDHAQ
+378 LKKAIDDQ
-388 GLQTFLDQEKQM
+388 SEGLKNFLDQEKQM

-480 GGSAKI
+480 GGPARI
-486 FIPMWMKVAVI
+486 ALPMWMKVAVV
-497 ALLTIIAGASVAN
+497 ALLTIIASATVAN
-510 SWISYSAANVSDS
+510 SWISYASSKVRAP
-523 QEQMGGNMV
+523 QEQMAGETVG
-532 VQSDSV
+532 QPDSV
-538 AKKDTLVANSA
+538 ATRDSSA
-549 TKENTASDSASAQK
+549 TMPSKDGKGVHDTVSIQK
-563 QDINEEAERVFLL
+563 QI
-576 DELFRLDDEPVLY
+576 P
-589 HACALC
+589 
-595 PCHSALAQ
+595 Q
-603 EDGSDGTAIGRH
+603 